1 MNKTIEQ
8 ILGPPA
14 YSHECGSFIEVYSK
28 DQVIEFCK
36 TVHDQAVER
45 CAEVAEMKVVTYSA
59 PTMPSRTI
67 IDKSSILKVKD
78 ELK

>member
-8 ILGPPA
+8 ILGQPA
-14 YSHECGSFIEVYSK
+14 YSHECGSFIEVYTK
-28 DQVIEFCK
+28 DQVIGFCK
-36 TVHDQAVER
+36 AVHDQAVER
-45 CAEVAEMKVVTYSA
+45 CAEVAKGRVGISHGDKYIA
-59 PTMPSRTI
+59 I

>member
-1 MNKTIEQ
+1 MK
-8 ILGPPA
+8 A
-14 YSHECGSFIEVYSK
+14 
-28 DQVIEFCK
+28 
-36 TVHDQAVER
+36 VHDQAVER
-45 CAEVAEMKVVTYSA
+45 CADVAEMKVVTYSA